1 MNRTILLL
9 TVVLLTALVATASAG
24 LIVDV
29 RADSVVS
36 GPAVVLGPKEVQVPP
51 TYNPADPAVIKY
63 GIYAYF
69 SPTDGGDDELQSITN
84 GLNTMRDATTYG
96 FKGNISPVT
105 LASPFNAAGSW
116 QGDVM
121 TNSNGDQYIP
131 LDQDSGWTGR
141 AASMQTSIP
150 AGSPGQ
156 GGVLMGT
163 FTVTQTGMGSDPLM
177 ATLLNASDGGWGVH
191 IDNGTLWGYT
201 VAGENTKA
209 GAPVSIVGIP
219 EPSSFLL
226 LGMGVLAL
234 LAIRR
239 RK

>member
-9 TVVLLTALVATASAG
+9 TVVLMTALVATASAN
-24 LIVDV
+24 LIVDI
-29 RADSVVS
+29 RAMSADNATVVD
-36 GPAVVLGPKEVQVPP
+36 AKTVQLGLTTTDAKI
-51 TYNPADPAVIKY
+51 NC